1 MSSQSLPSEQ
11 DDLEAAVR
19 LDRQSRRIGLLLLI
33 LVSGGLVTAVYA
45 AQAEPASQQTSI
57 EANMFVIRDAQ
68 GRIQARFGVNSTAP
82 GEPAVLVMFDAE
94 DRPRA
99 ALLYSDDKETA
110 SLQLFDTR
118 GANRAMLYLQD
129 SERQS
134 QIVLTDREERL
145 RNSVYLH
152 SGENI
157 VSSAIVGTD
166 GNSRAVMTYDA
177 QNGGFAEFRT
187 AAGRVYARAAASPQ

>member
-1 MSSQSLPSEQ
+1 MSSESLPSEQ

-57 EANMFVIRDAQ
+57 EASMFVIRDAQ
-68 GRIQARFGVNSTAP
+68 GRIQARFGVNPIAP

-99 ALLYSDDKETA
+99 ALLYSDDKQTA

-118 GANRAMLYLQD
+118 GVSRAILSLQD
-129 SERQS
+129 SERHC
-134 QIVLTDREERL
+134 QIALADREERL
-145 RNSVYLH
+145 RNSVYLD
-152 SGENI
+152 SGTNL
-157 VSSAIVGTD
+157 VHSAIFNTD
-166 GNSRAVMTYDA
+166 GDSRAAMTYDA
-177 QNGGFAEFRT
+177 QHGGFAEFRT